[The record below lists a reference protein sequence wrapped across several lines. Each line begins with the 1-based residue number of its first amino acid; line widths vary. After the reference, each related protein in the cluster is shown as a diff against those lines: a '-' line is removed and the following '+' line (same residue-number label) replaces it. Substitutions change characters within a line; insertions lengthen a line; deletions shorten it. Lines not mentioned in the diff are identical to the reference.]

1 MSFNSSEGQSH
12 SLNYSANQMT
22 LSQSLQYI
30 GRLVKG
36 CSALETLLT
45 LCYRMLQPPPQKIV
59 LDTQGN
65 IYFCSTKSFIF
76 SSVKSNVGA
85 ALFDETGR
93 LPLFVDISPPFE
105 ELRNL
110 YIF

>member
-36 CSALETLLT
+36 CGALETLVNTRLYNVT
-45 LCYRMLQPPPQKIV
+45 ATTQKIV